1 MRKTL
6 FAFVLASLT
15 MIGGAR
21 ADSPSRTP
29 GELRVSMRQLWDDQL
44 VFTRN
49 FIISTLAMS
58 DDQIPV
64 TEYFLAHQNAI
75 ATALEPYYGPEA
87 SQRVAQLL
95 QAHGLV
101 TVELIRTIS
110 EGNSRATS
118 VELSRMH
125 AYWVA
130 SAQELAAYLAT
141 LNPQWNRAALARS
154 LETYL
159 DLTMAQVAGRSM
171 RNFEVEL
178 AAYERVQAHTTRFAD
193 TLSNGIIKQYPGK
206 FR

>member
-1 MRKTL
+1 MRKTV

-15 MIGGAR
+15 MIGGVR
-21 ADSPSRTP
+21 ADSPTRSP

-95 QAHGLV
+95 QAHVLV

-110 EGNSRATS
+110 EGNSRASMTEGKPTWTS
-118 VELSRMH
+118 GM
-125 AYWVA
+125 
-130 SAQELAAYLAT
+130 
-141 LNPQWNRAALARS
+141 P
-154 LETYL
+154 
-159 DLTMAQVAGRSM
+159 
-171 RNFEVEL
+171 
-178 AAYERVQAHTTRFAD
+178 
-193 TLSNGIIKQYPGK
+193 
-206 FR
+206 